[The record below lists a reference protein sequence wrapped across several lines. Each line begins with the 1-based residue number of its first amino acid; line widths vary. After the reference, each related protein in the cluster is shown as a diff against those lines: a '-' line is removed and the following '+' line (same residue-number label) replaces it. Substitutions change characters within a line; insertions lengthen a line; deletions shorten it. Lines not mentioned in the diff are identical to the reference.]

1 MGSVE
6 ITLEIIEELK
16 RALDLGY
23 DRLYVNVD
31 DLETGFGFL
40 RVLCMKKSNY
50 IIVYENTFTLEECY
64 QILVL
69 LEKSEYDIKD
79 FTTKWFDD

>member
-6 ITLEIIEELK
+6 IAIDIFEEIK

-23 DRLYVNVD
+23 DHLYVNVD
-31 DLETGFGFL
+31 SLDNGFGFL
-40 RVLCMKKSNY
+40 RVLCMRKSEY
-50 IIVYENTFTLEECY
+50 VIAYEGTFTLEVCR
-64 QILVL
+64 QILDL

-79 FTTKWFDD
+79 FTTVDV